1 MLRTKSKS
9 LEKLFPCWKGLLEA
23 RGETQR
29 QGYHVAVGVCS
40 QRLAEGES
48 LWLRKH
54 VGPNYDRQKKQP
66 KYRAGC
72 GFRGLL
78 LARPSPRYYL

>member
-54 VGPNYDRQKKQP
+54 VGPN
-66 KYRAGC
+66 
-72 GFRGLL
+72 
-78 LARPSPRYYL
+78 